1 MYTSKLVVASLLT
14 KTVKCFSVVRFDS
27 AVSPTFECKRDGT
40 IRVVLN
46 TQPCNGQLEKNCKG
60 NEKRERERPCQKKN
74 GSRREKKNE
83 HGESKTDKGCQNRP
97 SQSIEE
103 MEEKKNTVNKAEEKK
118 RNGGNSWVVT
128 YRHYTLDIDIH
139 THTHTAVRSSG
150 AARES
155 TTHRKRREREGGRFS
170 FGYNST

>member
-60 NEKRERERPCQKKN
+60 NEKRERERPCQKKKM
-74 GSRREKKNE
+74 EV
-83 HGESKTDKGCQNRP
+83 
-97 SQSIEE
+97 
-103 MEEKKNTVNKAEEKK
+103 EEKKKMNTENQK
-118 RNGGNSWVVT
+118 RTRVAKT
-128 YRHYTLDIDIH
+128 DQ
-139 THTHTAVRSSG
+139 
-150 AARES
+150 ARA
-155 TTHRKRREREGGRFS
+155 
-170 FGYNST
+170 

>member
-1 MYTSKLVVASLLT
+1 MKLFLSVKKDEDTDRIGRKRIMEEGSVVVVVRGKSKLISRSYVYSKLVVASLLT

-40 IRVVLN
+40 IHVVLN

-103 MEEKKNTVNKAEEKK
+103 MEEKKIQLTRRKKKKK
-118 RNGGNSWVVT
+118 R
-128 YRHYTLDIDIH
+128 
-139 THTHTAVRSSG
+139 
-150 AARES
+150 
-155 TTHRKRREREGGRFS
+155 RKLMGC
-170 FGYNST
+170 YI

>member
-118 RNGGNSWVVT
+118 ETEETHGLL
-128 YRHYTLDIDIH
+128 HID
-139 THTHTAVRSSG
+139 
-150 AARES
+150 
-155 TTHRKRREREGGRFS
+155 TTH
-170 FGYNST
+170 